1 MFSYAVCFFSA
12 LIVLVVIDVV
22 IIFCICFI
30 LGDELEIK
38 EYHYL

>member
-1 MFSYAVCFFSA
+1 MFPYVLCFFST
-12 LIVLVVIDVV
+12 LIVLVAIDV
-22 IIFCICFI
+22 IIILRICFI